1 MKMLNS
7 FNETIFLKEDS
18 DLEKQLEKLK
28 NIRQKLENTDEID
41 KDIKLLEYGIKGE
54 NEIAFELKNANI
66 GMYVLHDV
74 TFECEGSKVQID
86 YMILTRGNTYL
97 IECKNLYG
105 NITVDDQGQFY
116 REYEYDGKKVKEA
129 IYSPYT
135 QAERHKDI
143 IIKVWNANHN
153 GLSKFLFKLLRSDEI
168 YKSIVVLANSK
179 SVLNTRYAP
188 KKIKNVTIRAD
199 QLVSYIKKDIEKKRP
214 LELYSKS
221 RLKKNA
227 EIWLSRCVKNDT
239 DISYKYLKEIKI
251 NELKKYRKEKSE
263 KMNIPDYYIFT
274 DEEMEKI
281 LNLMPKNIEEL
292 KQSNI
297 LTDVKIK
304 YHAEEIINILNTNKL

>member
-1 MKMLNS
+1 MFND

-18 DLEKQLEKLK
+18 DLEKQLQKLK
-28 NIRQKLENTDEID
+28 SIREKLENTDEID
-41 KDIKLLEYGIKGE
+41 KDIKILEYGIKGE

-74 TFECEGSKVQID
+74 TFKCEGNKVQID

-116 REYEYDGKKVKEA
+116 REYEYNGKKIKEA

-135 QAERHKDI
+135 QAVRHKDI
-143 IIKVWNANHN
+143 IIKVWNANHS
-153 GLSKFLFKLLRSDEI
+153 GLSKFLFKLSHSDDI
-168 YKSIVVLANSK
+168 YKSMVVLANSK
-179 SVLNTRYAP
+179 SFLNTRYAP

-199 QLVSYIKKDIEKKRP
+199 QLVSYIKKDIEKKGTF
-214 LELYSKS
+214 ELCSKS

-227 EIWLSRCVKNDT
+227 EIWLSRCIQNDT
-239 DISYKYLKEIKI
+239 DISNKYLKEFKI

-263 KMNIPDYYIFT
+263 KMNIPEDYIFT

-281 LNLMPKNIEEL
+281 LDLMPKNINDL
-292 KQSNI
+292 KRSNI
-297 LTDVKIK
+297 LSDIKNK
-304 YHAEEIINILNTNKL
+304 YHGEEIISVLNNKII